1 MEEEAQYVYG
11 EEMSRGDNIK
21 EYWDKMDPAEK
32 ARRKEKL
39 AEFREKAY
47 AKTREKK
54 QLKIDKLAQYIA
66 MNPFCAIGEACKAVG
81 VPYNAAYRQQIRNI
95 MAQPAMKEKILAY
108 KQEFINPEV
117 MADISERY
125 RTLAIQAVEKAQLR
139 LMAKDCKDNTLIE
152 VLRVCGQY
160 LAPKNAAVQINA
172 GQGSLVGILS
182 DLQSSAQESLTK
194 LTNNNTEKL
203 IESSPE

>member
-1 MEEEAQYVYG
+1 MVSSA
-11 EEMSRGDNIK
+11 SK
-21 EYWDKMDPAEK
+21 EYWEKMDPAEK

-54 QLKIDKLAQYIA
+54 QLKFDKLAQYVA
-66 MNPFCAIGEACKAVG
+66 MNPFCGIAEACRAVG
-81 VPYNAAYRQQIRNI
+81 VPYNAAYRQQIRNCL
-95 MAQPAMKEKILAY
+95 AQPAMKDKILAY

-125 RTLAIQAVEKAQLR
+125 RTLAIQAVEKAQIR
-139 LMAKDCKDNTLIE
+139 LMSKDCKDNTLIE

-182 DLQSSAQESLTK
+182 DLQSSAQESLAK
-194 LTNNNTEKL
+194 LPINNVEKL
-203 IESSPE
+203 IEAPNDNN

>member
-1 MEEEAQYVYG
+1 MP
-11 EEMSRGDNIK
+11 RGDNIK
-21 EYWDKMDPAEK
+21 AYWANLDPEVK
-32 ARRKEKL
+32 ASRKEKL
-39 AEFREKAY
+39 GEFRERAY
-47 AKTREKK
+47 AKLRADK
-54 QLKIDKLAQYIA
+54 QLKFDKLAQYIA
-66 MNPFCAIGEACKAVG
+66 MNPFSGIAEACRAVG
-81 VPYNAAYRQQIRNI
+81 VPYNATYRQQIRNC

-125 RTLAIQAVEKAQLR
+125 RTLAIQAVEKAQIR
-139 LMAKDCKDNTLIE
+139 LMSKDCKDNTLIE

-182 DLQSSAQESLTK
+182 DLQSSAQESLSK
-194 LTNNNTEKL
+194 LPEKL
-203 IESSPE
+203 IEVQNDNN